1 MYTKEFPKFVFEV
14 EGKILDMP
22 YFYFGKY
29 SLFISHLLKFDL
41 KFHVTFSAFI
51 ILGLGSGV
59 SLIVFIFEH
68 IFVKYRVI
76 HLIVDQE

>member
-14 EGKILDMP
+14 EGKILDMH

-41 KFHVTFSAFI
+41 HVTFSAFI
-51 ILGLGSGV
+51 ILGLGSGA
-59 SLIVFIFEH
+59 SLIVFIGEH
-68 IFVKYRVI
+68 LFAKHFV
-76 HLIVDQE
+76 